1 MYCMKMTIAFLS
13 YMYLQSQRQC
23 NKVTCIN
30 PNFRYAAAEKD
41 CSVARRE
48 EAKEGELGGVWPGS
62 VWGGGRKPGRV
73 SQEGC
78 GQGLSGEEGGS
89 QGG

>member
-1 MYCMKMTIAFLS
+1 MARACLEEGR
-13 YMYLQSQRQC
+13 SQGGR
-23 NKVTCIN
+23 V
-30 PNFRYAAAEKD
+30 RRG
-41 CSVARRE
+41 VARACLGRRG
-48 EAKEGELGGVWPGS
+48 EAREGESGGVWPGP

-78 GQGLSGEEGGS
+78 GQRLSGEEGGS

>member
-1 MYCMKMTIAFLS
+1 MARACLG
-13 YMYLQSQRQC
+13 
-23 NKVTCIN
+23 
-30 PNFRYAAAEKD
+30 
-41 CSVARRE
+41 RRE
-48 EAKEGELGGVWPGS
+48 EASEGVARACL
-62 VWGGGRKPGRV
+62 GRKPGRV